1 MWIIELA
8 LEPTPERIAA
18 RPAHRQLLTE
28 LHGRG
33 ALRMAGPFPDDSG
46 AVLVFDVPDR
56 AALDE
61 IVAGD
66 AYYRT
71 PGVTVRRVQEWSP
84 ILT

>member
-8 LEPTPERIAA
+8 LEPVPERMAA
-18 RPAHRQLLTE
+18 RPAHRELLTS

-33 ALRMAGPFPDDSG
+33 VVRMAGPFPDDSG

-66 AYYRT
+66 PYYRT
-71 PGVTVRRVQEWSP
+71 PGVTVRRIQEWRP